1 MTKYLSSVREL
12 ACRFRGDRSG
22 VALVEF
28 AFVLPIMLTLYL
40 GCVAVTI
47 GVSADRKLSQLTHS
61 LADLVA
67 QDDTV
72 TSTETDDIFLAAK
85 AIMRPNDVTAD
96 KIGMRVQSVRI
107 KADRTACVEWSI
119 ASPGG
124 LLAPRALNDNVTSDI
139 PDDIRIADTTLIWAD
154 TKYKYTPVVGGDLV
168 GTYIELKSRNF
179 MRPRLSDAV
188 AYSPDPA
195 PGNCT

>member
-1 MTKYLSSVREL
+1 
-12 ACRFRGDRSG
+12 
-22 VALVEF
+22 
-28 AFVLPIMLTLYL
+28 MLTLYL

-47 GVSADRKLSQLTHS
+47 GVSTDRKLSQLTHS

-72 TSTETDDIFLAAK
+72 TSTETDDIFLAAR
-85 AIMRPNDVTAD
+85 AIMRPYDVTPA

-107 KADRTACVEWSI
+107 KSDGNACIEWSI
-119 ASPGG
+119 APTGG
-124 LLAPRALNDNVTSDI
+124 LLAARSINANVTSLI
-139 PDDIRIADTTLIWAD
+139 PADIRLPDTTLIWAE
-154 TKYKYTPVVGGDLV
+154 TKYNYTPIVGGDIV
-168 GTYIELKSRNF
+168 GTSIELESQNF

-188 AYSPDPA
+188 AFSPDPA

>member
-1 MTKYLSSVREL
+1 MTNHLSSLRAL
-12 ACRFRGDRSG
+12 ACRFRDDRSG

-47 GVSADRKLSQLTHS
+47 GVSTDRKLSQLTHS

-85 AIMRPNDVTAD
+85 AIMRPYDVTTA

-107 KADRTACVEWSI
+107 KADSTACIEWSI
-119 ASPGG
+119 APPG
-124 LLAPRALNDNVTSDI
+124 LLPARVNNANVTTLI
-139 PDDIRIADTTLIWAD
+139 PADIRLPDTTLIWAE
-154 TKYKYTPVVGGDLV
+154 TKYNYTPVVGGDIV
-168 GTYIELKSRNF
+168 GTSIELESQNF
-179 MRPRLSDAV
+179 MRPRLTDAV

-195 PGNCT
+195 PGNCS